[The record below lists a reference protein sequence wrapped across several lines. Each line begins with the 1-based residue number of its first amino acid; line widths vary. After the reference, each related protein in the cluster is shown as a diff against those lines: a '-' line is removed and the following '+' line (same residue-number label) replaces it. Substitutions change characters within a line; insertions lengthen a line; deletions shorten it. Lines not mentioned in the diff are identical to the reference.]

1 MNFLRKYGINIKNKK
16 LLEQALTHSS
26 YANETKESE
35 DYERLEFLGD
45 AVLQI
50 IISEYIYLNTD
61 MPEGEMTKLR
71 AGYVCE
77 NALVEYSKKIDLIP
91 FIKVGQG
98 QSKNLNNTII
108 ADVFESTIG
117 AIYLSNGIK
126 DVKKIINKVVIPYIE
141 EEYTFFDDYKS
152 ALQEILQTSKKTL
165 EYVTINESGPP
176 HNKRFIVEVKIDGIT
191 YGKGEGKSKKEAEQN
206 AAFDAYKKQAK

>member
-1 MNFLRKYGINIKNKK
+1 MKFLKKYGINVKNKQ

-26 YANETKESE
+26 YANEVKSSE

-45 AVLQI
+45 AILQI

-61 MPEGEMTKLR
+61 MAEGEMSKLR

-77 NALVEYSKKIDLIP
+77 NALVEYSKKIDLVP

-98 QSKNLNNTII
+98 QSKNLNNPII

-117 AIYLSNGIK
+117 AIYLSNGMK
-126 DVKKIINKVVIPYIE
+126 DVKKLINKVVIPYIE
-141 EEYTFFDDYKS
+141 KEHVFFDDYKS

-165 EYVTINESGPP
+165 EYVTTNESGPP

-206 AAFDAYKKQAK
+206 AAFDAYKKQAN